1 MMEALIYTLIYIIS
15 LGFGFFYT
23 YKTRDFYGVY
33 VVGNE
38 ITIKDLLSG
47 TLIFWYIPV
56 VNTLFMLATLVLAFI
71 YFIYKTIVK
80 YTGIDKQINTL
91 ISLSQNLKYCADI
104 ERPIIL
110 NRIQQRANAIWEF
123 NFDLLNGK
131 EGHIRNQMLG
141 GSLSNLGDLKPI

>member
-33 VVGNE
+33 VVGDE

-56 VNTLFMLATLVLAFI
+56 VNTLFMLATLALAFI

-80 YTGIDKQINTL
+80 YTGIDK
-91 ISLSQNLKYCADI
+91 
-104 ERPIIL
+104 PIKK
-110 NRIQQRANAIWEF
+110 
-123 NFDLLNGK
+123 LLNIK
-131 EGHIRNQMLG
+131 IKL
-141 GSLSNLGDLKPI
+141 

>member
-1 MMEALIYTLIYIIS
+1 MMETLIYTLIYLIS

-23 YKTRDFYGVY
+23 YKTRDFYGVC

-56 VNTLFMLATLVLAFI
+56 LNTLFMLVVLALVFI

-80 YTGIDKQINTL
+80 YTGIDK
-91 ISLSQNLKYCADI
+91 
-104 ERPIIL
+104 PIKK
-110 NRIQQRANAIWEF
+110 
-123 NFDLLNGK
+123 LLNIK
-131 EGHIRNQMLG
+131 IKL
-141 GSLSNLGDLKPI
+141 